1 MAVETPASVPEG
13 TEAPFKASPTLVAAL
28 QQVLVDQVELHLQA
42 KQAHWNLVGPGFR
55 EIHLQLD
62 EITDGARE
70 AADTIAERLRALA
83 GVADGRS
90 ATVSSTTSLSAF
102 PEGEQTVR
110 DTVAMIEVRIAQAG
124 KTIRE
129 VHDDVDEEDPSSA
142 DLLHGILNEA
152 EKQAWM
158 LRSAIREA
166 AH

>member
-1 MAVETPASVPEG
+1 MAVETPASVPEA
-13 TEAPFKASPTLVAAL
+13 TEAPFAASETLAAAL
-28 QQVLVDQVELHLQA
+28 QQVLADQVELHLQA

-62 EITDGARE
+62 EITEGARE

-90 ATVSSTTSLSAF
+90 ATVAATTSLSPC
-102 PEGEQTVR
+102 PEGEQSVH
-110 DTVAMIEVRIAQAG
+110 DTVAMVEVRIAQAG

-129 VHDDVDEEDPSSA
+129 VHDDVDDEDPTSA
-142 DLLHGILNEA
+142 DLLHGILAES

-158 LRSAIREA
+158 LRSAIRQPS
-166 AH
+166 H